1 MSQNLFMSSPPQ
13 YVYDNYK
20 AIRDSDLLLKKTVN
34 HNNIVK
40 FEEQLNLAQPKTE
53 DDQKNRSLIQYLY
66 RKNPTNFC
74 RFLVRSRLS
83 HLILWTEAKCIVRYF
98 GLRGVVYVKWDDNEY
113 KCNLHKNIN
122 SNLDDSTNENG
133 DIVYKSNTYDTFN
146 ERDIERLHREDIYDG
161 RSGHRPDREPRSD
174 RDFGN
179 RRNTVYKNNFR
190 DSESSF
196 KSPGY
201 RNTQDYRSRD
211 NRSRNYHK
219 EANTVTTFE
228 STNIYDKIRI
238 ENTEDNFPTLCDS
251 TKTSDDKSLGSTN

>member
-34 HNNIVK
+34 HDNIVK

-53 DDQKNRSLIQYLY
+53 DDQKTRSIIQYLY

-74 RFLVRSRLS
+74 RFLVRSRLN

-98 GLRGVVYVKWDDNEY
+98 GLRGVVYVKWDDTAY

-133 DIVYKSNTYDTFN
+133 DIIYKSNTYDTFN
-146 ERDIERLHREDIYDG
+146 DRDRERHSKEDVSDVRSDNRFNREF
-161 RSGHRPDREPRSD
+161 RSGT
-174 RDFGN
+174 DFGN
-179 RRNTVYKNNFR
+179 RRNTGYRNNYMN
-190 DSESSF
+190 SESSF

-201 RNTQDYRSRD
+201 RNTQDNRSRD
-211 NRSRNYHK
+211 GRLWNHHK
-219 EANTVTTFE
+219 EASTGNTFE

-238 ENTEDNFPTLCDS
+238 ENTEDNFPSLCDS
-251 TKTSDDKSLGSTN
+251 TKPDECKSLGTN